1 MRITPCDG
9 MLATNSIVVV
19 IVVVI
24 VVDIAV
30 VVVVVV
36 VSIFHV
42 SPERDDF
49 MGLINAKKRRKK
61 TCWLS

>member
-19 IVVVI
+19 VVVI